1 MGKKLTQIDFIERCI
16 SGNPDLDYSETVYRG
31 SGEKVCI
38 KCKKHGEFWIKAND
52 FLRSFKC
59 PNCSRNVPSTEE
71 FVSKCKNIIQIM
83 IIQKQ
88 SILINLEKQLLDV
101 QNTTILG
108 KLQHKIQKSERV
120 NVLNAIK
127 KLIRKIILCLN
138 LNLLL
143 KLI

>member
-1 MGKKLTQIDFIERCI
+1 MGKKLTQTDFIERCI
-16 SGNPDLDYSETVYRG
+16 SGNPNLDYSETVYRG

-71 FVSKCKNIIQIM
+71 FVSRCKKHYPDYDYSKVVYTN
-83 IIQKQ
+83 K
-88 SILINLEKQLLDV
+88 
-101 QNTTILG
+101 LG
-108 KLQHKIQKSERV
+108 KVVIRCPKHDYTWEVTAQNQKSERV

-127 KLIRKIILCLN
+127 KPIRKIILCLN